1 MKERRH
7 TYIIAI
13 LFVIGILLLLYP
25 TVSNYVYS
33 RNSAR
38 VISSYTKDVS
48 EMKNETYNQ
57 KWNAALEYNRTV
69 AYGKNYYLTDEQL
82 SQYKNTLNFCDTG
95 IIGSIEILKIKC
107 SLPIYHGTGESALQM
122 GVGHVEW
129 TSLPTGE
136 DNTHCVLS
144 GHRGLPRAKLFTDL
158 DKLEIGDTFVLH
170 VLNKKMTYEIEQIQV
185 VKPTDI
191 SALKIENGRDL
202 CTLVTC
208 TPYGVNSHRLLLKGH
223 RIENA
228 ADISE
233 TSKEVKISPIFTV
246 VLIILLIVSVVRFWR
261 KFRKKSTGGG
271 VCENNL

>member
-233 TSKEVKISPIFTV
+233 TSKKVKISPIFTV

>member
-13 LFVIGILLLLYP
+13 SFVTGILLLLYP

-38 VISSYTKDVS
+38 VISFYTKDVS

-69 AYGKNYYLTDEQL
+69 AYGENYYLTDKQL
-82 SQYKNTLNFCDTG
+82 SQYKNTLNFCNTG
-95 IIGSIEILKIKC
+95 IIGSIEILKINC

-144 GHRGLPRAKLFTDL
+144 GHRGLHRAKLFTDL

>member
-1 MKERRH
+1 M
-7 TYIIAI
+7 
-13 LFVIGILLLLYP
+13 
-25 TVSNYVYS
+25 
-33 RNSAR
+33 
-38 VISSYTKDVS
+38 
-48 EMKNETYNQ
+48 
-57 KWNAALEYNRTV
+57 
-69 AYGKNYYLTDEQL
+69 
-82 SQYKNTLNFCDTG
+82 
-95 IIGSIEILKIKC
+95 
-107 SLPIYHGTGESALQM
+107 
-122 GVGHVEW
+122 
-129 TSLPTGE
+129 
-136 DNTHCVLS
+136 
-144 GHRGLPRAKLFTDL
+144 FTDL

-228 ADISE
+228 ADMSE
-233 TSKEVKISPIFTV
+233 TSKEVKFSPIFTV